1 MPKRLVLWNSY
12 GASTTVCPEPTSTA
26 FKLTSREYLVIP
38 QRPVLKPLGISPMT
52 WWRLGGRIKSLLQAT
67 GIRLGIT
74 RKSLVD
80 DRGGYRCDMCRH
92 VSHLPEPAVLRESR
106 SRAYAKR
113 ATSSHA
119 SHALVCRDA
128 RVLCTLCRNRYAS
141 KYFQDSPRHGGNT
154 LQCRWYPL
162 KEQMSRG
169 KQCQSRGYRDT
180 ID

>member
-1 MPKRLVLWNSY
+1 MPKRFSHSGIPTVLAPRYAQNQL
-12 GASTTVCPEPTSTA
+12 PLHLL
-26 FKLTSREYLVIP
+26 KLTSREYLAIP

-92 VSHLPEPAVLRESR
+92 VSHLPEPAVLRESG

-128 RVLCTLCRNRYAS
+128 GSLHALPEPVR
-141 KYFQDSPRHGGNT
+141 
-154 LQCRWYPL
+154 
-162 KEQMSRG
+162 
-169 KQCQSRGYRDT
+169 
-180 ID
+180 I